1 MRRRF
6 DGCQWAERLTTPAQK
21 IHNVSVS
28 EKSVK
33 KRKRKAKAPA
43 AKKEQVNVS
52 KQAFLGIVWSIA

>member
-33 KRKRKAKAPA
+33 KE
-43 AKKEQVNVS
+43 KEEGES
-52 KQAFLGIVWSIA
+52 TSR